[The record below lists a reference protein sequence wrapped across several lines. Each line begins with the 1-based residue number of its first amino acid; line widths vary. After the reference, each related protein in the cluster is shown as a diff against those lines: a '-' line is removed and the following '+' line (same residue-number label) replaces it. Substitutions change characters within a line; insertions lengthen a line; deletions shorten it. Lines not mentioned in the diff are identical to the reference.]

1 MQAFALSG
9 AIKVAKSLRQ
19 SAHLFFKTGSIRATS
34 HGSGGVLRFFHP
46 RKSFLA
52 IGRSKLNA
60 ELIITVVVAIVA
72 IAAVFWALSYR
83 KTAQLLT
90 EEARR
95 DAQRIIADAQK
106 SADSQAKE
114 AVLEAKERALQAS
127 TDFEKEARERREELK
142 VSERR
147 LQQKEENV
155 DKKLQQLEKR
165 EQEVEKRDR
174 GIGDRETQLNTRE
187 MELTGL
193 IEEQRHKL
201 EQVAGLTV
209 DQAKAQLIQGIE
221 HEAKLEAAQMMKRI
235 ETEATELGHIKAQ
248 KIIGM
253 AIQRM
258 ASDYVAE
265 NTVSVVDL
273 PSEDMKGRIIGREGR
288 NIRAL
293 ELATGVDLIVD
304 DTPEAVILSGFD
316 PIRREVAKISLERL
330 MADGR
335 IHPARIEEVV
345 EKVRIEL
352 EEKLFEEGEAAAFS
366 IGITDIHPEV
376 LKLLGRLRYRTSY
389 GQNVLMHSLEVAQLA
404 ALMAVELGVNSEIA
418 KRGGLLH
425 DIGKAIDRE
434 MEGTH
439 LELGR
444 QVLEKYGE
452 RREIIHAMECHHGDY
467 DPTTVEA
474 VLVNAADA
482 LSAARPG
489 ARREILENYVH
500 RLERLEAIADN
511 FEGVTKAFAIQA
523 GRELRIIVNAEKLS
537 DEQSIWLSKDV
548 ARRIESELQYPGQI
562 KVTVIRE
569 TRAVDFAK

>member
-1 MQAFALSG
+1 MQVLIAIGIGIVLAVVLALIWG
-9 AIKVAKSLRQ
+9 AI
-19 SAHLFFKTGSIRATS
+19 
-34 HGSGGVLRFFHP
+34 
-46 RKSFLA
+46 
-52 IGRSKLNA
+52 
-60 ELIITVVVAIVA
+60 
-72 IAAVFWALSYR
+72 YR
-83 KTAQLLT
+83 KRAEAQV

-95 DAQRIIADAQK
+95 TAERIVNDATK
-106 SADSQAKE
+106 QAEARVKE
-114 AVLEAKERALQAS
+114 ANLEAKEKLLQMRSEFDKQAQQ
-127 TDFEKEARERREELK
+127 RRDEIK
-142 VSERR
+142 SVERR
-147 LQQKEENV
+147 LQQKEENL
-155 DKKLQQLEKR
+155 DKRTSQVESR
-165 EQEVEKRDR
+165 SDEIEKRDR
-174 GIGDRETQLNTRE
+174 KLADREKKLETRE
-187 MELTGL
+187 AEYDAL
-193 IEEQRHKL
+193 IEEQRHRL
-201 EQVAGLTV
+201 EQVAGLTIEE
-209 DQAKAQLIQGIE
+209 AKRELIRGIE
-221 HEAKLEAAQMMKRI
+221 NEAKLEAANIIKRI
-235 ETEATELGHIKAQ
+235 ESEATELGNQKAK
-248 KIIGM
+248 KILGM

-316 PIRREVAKISLERL
+316 PIRREIARISLERL
-330 MADGR
+330 MQDGR
-335 IHPARIEEVV
+335 IHPARIEELV
-345 EKVRIEL
+345 EKVRQEL
-352 EEKLFEEGEAAAFS
+352 DQKLFEEGEAAAFS
-366 IGITDIHPEV
+366 LGITDLHPEI

-389 GQNVLMHSLEVAQLA
+389 GQNVLVHSLEVAQLA
-404 ALMAVELGVNSEIA
+404 ALMAVELGVNDTIA

-452 RREIIHAMECHHGDY
+452 KRDVIHAMECHHGDY

-500 RLERLEAIADN
+500 RLERLESIAN
-511 FEGVTKAFAIQA
+511 SMEGVSKSFAIQA
-523 GRELRIIVNAEKLS
+523 GRELRIIVNSEKIT

-548 ARRIESELQYPGQI
+548 ARKIESELQYPGQI

-569 TRAVDFAK
+569 MRATEFAK

>member
-1 MQAFALSG
+1 MVALGAGVALAVVLALVWG
-9 AIKVAKSLRQ
+9 AIYRKRAEAQ
-19 SAHLFFKTGSIRATS
+19 SA
-34 HGSGGVLRFFHP
+34 
-46 RKSFLA
+46 
-52 IGRSKLNA
+52 
-60 ELIITVVVAIVA
+60 
-72 IAAVFWALSYR
+72 
-83 KTAQLLT
+83 
-90 EEARR
+90 EARR
-95 DAQRIIADAQK
+95 TAERIVEDARK
-106 SADSQAKE
+106 QAEARVKE
-114 AVLEAKERALQAS
+114 ANLEAKETLLQMR
-127 TDFEKEARERREELK
+127 TEFDKEAHLRRDEIKAVEK
-142 VSERR
+142 R
-147 LQQKEENV
+147 LQQKEENL
-155 DKKLQQLEKR
+155 DKKTQQFESR
-165 EQEVEKRDR
+165 TAEVEKRDR
-174 GIGDRETQLNTRE
+174 SLNDREKRVEGRE
-187 MELTGL
+187 TELDSL
-193 IEEQRHKL
+193 IEAQRHRL
-201 EQVAGLTV
+201 EQVAGLTI
-209 DQAKAQLIQGIE
+209 DEAKRELIRGIE
-221 HEAKLEAAQMMKRI
+221 NEAKLDAANIIKRI
-235 ETEATELGHIKAQ
+235 ESEATELGNQKAK
-248 KIIGM
+248 KILGM

-316 PIRREVAKISLERL
+316 PIRREIARISLERL
-330 MADGR
+330 MQDGR
-335 IHPARIEEVV
+335 IHPARIEELV
-345 EKVRIEL
+345 EKVRQEL
-352 EEKLFEEGEAAAFS
+352 DQKLFEEGEAAAFS
-366 IGITDIHPEV
+366 LGITDIHPEV

-389 GQNVLMHSLEVAQLA
+389 GQNVLVHSLEVAQLA
-404 ALMAVELGVNSEIA
+404 ALMAVELGVNDTIA

-444 QVLEKYGE
+444 QVLEKYDE
-452 RREIIHAMECHHGDY
+452 KREVIHAMECHHGDY

-500 RLERLEAIADN
+500 RLERLESIANAMD
-511 FEGVTKAFAIQA
+511 GVSKSFAIQA
-523 GRELRIIVNAEKLS
+523 GRELRIIVNSEKIT

-548 ARRIESELQYPGQI
+548 ARKIESELQYPGQI

-569 TRAVDFAK
+569 MRATEFAK

>member
-1 MQAFALSG
+1 LTA
-9 AIKVAKSLRQ
+9 V
-19 SAHLFFKTGSIRATS
+19 
-34 HGSGGVLRFFHP
+34 
-46 RKSFLA
+46 
-52 IGRSKLNA
+52 
-60 ELIITVVVAIVA
+60 IIAIVA
-72 IAAVFWALSYR
+72 GVIAGAIAAALMWGVVYR
-83 KTAQLLT
+83 KRGEAQL

-95 DAQRIIADAQK
+95 SSDRIVADANK
-106 SADSQAKE
+106 QAEARIKE
-114 AVLEAKERALQAS
+114 ADLEAKEKLLQMRS
-127 TDFEKEARERREELK
+127 DFDRKVQQRNDELK
-142 VSERR
+142 NSERR
-147 LQQKEENV
+147 LQQKEENL
-155 DKKLQQLEKR
+155 DKKTQQVESR
-165 EQEVEKRDR
+165 IAEVEKRDR
-174 GIGDRETQLNTRE
+174 GIDAREKQLVSRE
-187 MELTGL
+187 DELNAL
-193 IEEQRHKL
+193 IEAQRHRL
-201 EQVAGLTV
+201 EQVAGLTA
-209 DQAKAQLIQGIE
+209 DEAKRELIRGIE
-221 HEAKLEAAQMMKRI
+221 NEAKIDAANIIKRI
-235 ETEATELGHIKAQ
+235 ETEANELGNQRAR
-248 KIIGM
+248 KILGM

-316 PIRREVAKISLERL
+316 PIRREIARISLERL
-330 MADGR
+330 MQDGR
-335 IHPARIEEVV
+335 IHPARIEELV
-345 EKVRIEL
+345 EKVRQEL
-352 EEKLFEEGEAAAFS
+352 DQKLFEEGEAAAFS
-366 IGITDIHPEV
+366 LGITDVHPEV

-389 GQNVLMHSLEVAQLA
+389 GQNVLVHSLEVAQLA
-404 ALMAVELGVNSEIA
+404 ALMAVELGVNDTIA

-452 RREIIHAMECHHGDY
+452 KREIIHAMECHHGDY

-474 VLVNAADA
+474 ILVNAADA

-500 RLERLEAIADN
+500 RLERLEGIANAMD
-511 FEGVTKAFAIQA
+511 GVAKSFAIQA
-523 GRELRIIVNAEKLS
+523 GRELRIIVNAEKIT

-548 ARRIESELQYPGQI
+548 ARKIESELQYPGQI

-569 TRAVDFAK
+569 MRAVDYAK

>member
-1 MQAFALSG
+1 MEILTAILG
-9 AIKVAKSLRQ
+9 AIIGAFVISVIWGAIQRKR
-19 SAHLFFKTGSIRATS
+19 SAVK
-34 HGSGGVLRFFHP
+34 
-46 RKSFLA
+46 LA
-52 IGRSKLNA
+52 
-60 ELIITVVVAIVA
+60 
-72 IAAVFWALSYR
+72 
-83 KTAQLLT
+83 
-90 EEARR
+90 EARQHAER
-95 DAQRIIADAQK
+95 IVEDAKK
-106 SADSQAKE
+106 SAESRLKE
-114 AVLEAKERALQAS
+114 ANLEAKEKMLQARS
-127 TDFEKEARERREELK
+127 EFDKKSNERREELK
-142 VSERR
+142 TVERR

-155 DKKLQQLEKR
+155 DKKTQQIEKR
-165 EQEVEKRDR
+165 ESDLDKREK
-174 GIGDRETQLNTRE
+174 GAEQKEKALEDRET
-187 MELTGL
+187 ELTQ
-193 IEEQRHKL
+193 IMDDQRHKL
-201 EQVAGLTV
+201 EQISGLTV
-209 DQAKAQLIQGIE
+209 EEAKKQLIHGIE
-221 HEAKLEAAQMMKRI
+221 NEAKLEAAHIMKRI
-235 ETEATELGHIKAQ
+235 ETEANELGHIKAQ

-273 PSEDMKGRIIGREGR
+273 PSDDMKGRIIGREGR

-316 PIRREVAKISLERL
+316 PIRREVARISLERL
-330 MADGR
+330 MQDGR
-335 IHPARIEEVV
+335 IHPARIEEIV
-345 EKVRIEL
+345 EKVRLEL
-352 EEKLFEEGEAAAFS
+352 DQKLFEEGEAAAFS
-366 IGITDIHPEV
+366 LGITDIHPEV

-389 GQNVLMHSLEVAQLA
+389 GQNVLVHSLEVAQLA
-404 ALMAVELGVNSEIA
+404 ALMALELGVNQEIA

-425 DIGKAIDRE
+425 DIGKSIDRE

-500 RLERLEAIADN
+500 RLERLESIADN

>member
-1 MQAFALSG
+1 V
-9 AIKVAKSLRQ
+9 I
-19 SAHLFFKTGSIRATS
+19 
-34 HGSGGVLRFFHP
+34 
-46 RKSFLA
+46 
-52 IGRSKLNA
+52 
-60 ELIITVVVAIVA
+60 VAIVA
-72 IAAVFWALSYR
+72 GVIAGAIAAALMWGVVYR
-83 KTAQLLT
+83 KRGEAQL

-95 DAQRIIADAQK
+95 NGDRIVADANKQ
-106 SADSQAKE
+106 AEARAKE
-114 AVLEAKERALQAS
+114 ADLESKEKLLQMRS
-127 TDFEKEARERREELK
+127 DFDRKVQQRNDELK
-142 VSERR
+142 NSERR
-147 LQQKEENV
+147 LQQKEENL
-155 DKKLQQLEKR
+155 DKKTLQVESR
-165 EQEVEKRDR
+165 IAEVEKRDK
-174 GIGDRETQLNTRE
+174 GVDSREKQVEARENELNA
-187 MELTGL
+187 L
-193 IEEQRHKL
+193 IEEQRHRI
-201 EQVAGLTV
+201 EQVAGLSA
-209 DQAKAQLIQGIE
+209 DEAKRELIRGIE
-221 HEAKLEAAQMMKRI
+221 NEAKLEAANIMKRI
-235 ETEATELGHIKAQ
+235 ETEANELGNQRAR
-248 KIIGM
+248 KILGM

-316 PIRREVAKISLERL
+316 PIRREIARISLERL
-330 MADGR
+330 MQDGR
-335 IHPARIEEVV
+335 IHPARIEELV
-345 EKVRIEL
+345 EKVRQEL
-352 EEKLFEEGEAAAFS
+352 DQKLFEEGEAAAFS
-366 IGITDIHPEV
+366 IGLTDLHPEV

-389 GQNVLMHSLEVAQLA
+389 GQNVLVHSLEVAQLA
-404 ALMAVELGVNSEIA
+404 ALMAVELGVNDTIA

-452 RREIIHAMECHHGDY
+452 KREIIHAMECHHGDY

-474 VLVNAADA
+474 ILVNAADA

-500 RLERLEAIADN
+500 RLERLEGIANAMD
-511 FEGVTKAFAIQA
+511 GVAKSFAIQA
-523 GRELRIIVNAEKLS
+523 GRELRIIVNAEKIT

-548 ARRIESELQYPGQI
+548 ARKIESELQYPGQI

-569 TRAVDFAK
+569 MRAVDYAK

>member
-1 MQAFALSG
+1 
-9 AIKVAKSLRQ
+9 
-19 SAHLFFKTGSIRATS
+19 
-34 HGSGGVLRFFHP
+34 
-46 RKSFLA
+46 
-52 IGRSKLNA
+52 
-60 ELIITVVVAIVA
+60 
-72 IAAVFWALSYR
+72 
-83 KTAQLLT
+83 
-90 EEARR
+90 
-95 DAQRIIADAQK
+95 
-106 SADSQAKE
+106 
-114 AVLEAKERALQAS
+114 
-127 TDFEKEARERREELK
+127 
-142 VSERR
+142 
-147 LQQKEENV
+147 
-155 DKKLQQLEKR
+155 
-165 EQEVEKRDR
+165 
-174 GIGDRETQLNTRE
+174 
-187 MELTGL
+187 
-193 IEEQRHKL
+193 
-201 EQVAGLTV
+201 
-209 DQAKAQLIQGIE
+209 
-221 HEAKLEAAQMMKRI
+221 
-235 ETEATELGHIKAQ
+235 
-248 KIIGM
+248 
-253 AIQRM
+253 
-258 ASDYVAE
+258 
-265 NTVSVVDL
+265 

-316 PIRREVAKISLERL
+316 PIRREVARISLERL

-335 IHPARIEEVV
+335 IHPARIEEIVD
-345 EKVRIEL
+345 KVRIEL
-352 EEKLFEEGEAAAFS
+352 EDKLFEEGEAAAFS
-366 IGITDIHPEV
+366 IGITDINPEV

-404 ALMAVELGVNSEIA
+404 ALMATELGANTTIA

-452 RREIIHAMECHHGDY
+452 KREVIHAMECHHGDY
-467 DPTTVEA
+467 DPQTVEA

-500 RLERLEAIADN
+500 RLERLESIADS
-511 FEGVTKAFAIQA
+511 FDGVNKSFAIQA
-523 GRELRIIVNAEKLS
+523 GRELRIIVNAEKLT

>member
-1 MQAFALSG
+1 LDILISVAIGVAGAVVFALM
-9 AIKVAKSLRQ
+9 
-19 SAHLFFKTGSIRATS
+19 
-34 HGSGGVLRFFHP
+34 
-46 RKSFLA
+46 
-52 IGRSKLNA
+52 
-60 ELIITVVVAIVA
+60 
-72 IAAVFWALSYR
+72 WAMVYR
-83 KTAQLLT
+83 KRAEAQVVD
-90 EEARR
+90 ARR
-95 DAQRIIADAQK
+95 EADRIVDDAKK
-106 SADSQAKE
+106 SSAARVKE
-114 AVLEAKERALQAS
+114 ADLEAKEKLLQMRSEFDKQAQV
-127 TDFEKEARERREELK
+127 RREEMK
-142 VSERR
+142 SAERR

-155 DKKLQQLEKR
+155 DRKTQQLDSR
-165 EQEVEKRDR
+165 IGEVEKRDR
-174 GIGDRETQLNTRE
+174 SIAEREKSVDARE
-187 MELTGL
+187 QELSTL
-193 IEEQRHKL
+193 VEEQRHRL
-201 EQVAGLTV
+201 EQVAGLTA
-209 DQAKAQLIQGIE
+209 DQAKAELIRGIE
-221 HEAKLEAAQMMKRI
+221 NDAKLEAANIIKRI
-235 ETEATELGHIKAQ
+235 ESEATELGQVKAR
-248 KIIGM
+248 KILGM

-316 PIRREVAKISLERL
+316 PIRREVARISLERL
-330 MADGR
+330 MQDGR
-335 IHPARIEEVV
+335 IHPARIEELV
-345 EKVRIEL
+345 EKVRQEL
-352 EEKLFEEGEAAAFS
+352 DQKLFEEGEAAAFS
-366 IGITDIHPEV
+366 LGITDIHPEV

-389 GQNVLMHSLEVAQLA
+389 GQNVLVHSLEVAQLA
-404 ALMAVELGVNSEIA
+404 ALMAVELGVNDTIA

-444 QVLEKYGE
+444 QVLDKYGE
-452 RREIIHAMECHHGDY
+452 KREVIHAMECHHGDY

-500 RLERLEAIADN
+500 RLERLESIANSMD
-511 FEGVTKAFAIQA
+511 GVSKSFAIQA
-523 GRELRIIVNAEKLS
+523 GRELRIIVNAEKIS

-548 ARRIESELQYPGQI
+548 ARKIESELQYPGQI

-569 TRAVDFAK
+569 MRAVDYAK

>member
-1 MQAFALSG
+1 MVP
-9 AIKVAKSLRQ
+9 IV
-19 SAHLFFKTGSIRATS
+19 TGI
-34 HGSGGVLRFFHP
+34 
-46 RKSFLA
+46 A
-52 IGRSKLNA
+52 IGIA
-60 ELIITVVVAIVA
+60 GAVVLALL
-72 IAAVFWALSYR
+72 WAMVYR
-83 KTAQLLT
+83 KRAEAQVA
-90 EEARR
+90 EARR
-95 DAQRIIADAQK
+95 EAGRIVDDAKK
-106 SADSQAKE
+106 SADAYVKE
-114 AVLEAKERALQAS
+114 ANLEAKEKLLAMRSEFDKQAQQ
-127 TDFEKEARERREELK
+127 RRDEMK
-142 VSERR
+142 KSEQR
-147 LQQKEENV
+147 LQSKEETI
-155 DKKLQQLEKR
+155 DKKTQQLDTR
-165 EQEVEKRDR
+165 MTEVENRDR
-174 GIGDRETQLNTRE
+174 SIAGREKQVETRE
-187 MELTGL
+187 LELGGMV
-193 IEEQRHKL
+193 EEQRRKL

-209 DQAKAQLIQGIE
+209 EQARQELIHGIE
-221 HEAKLEAAQMMKRI
+221 NEARLDAANIVKRI
-235 ETEATELGHIKAQ
+235 ESEATELGTQKAR
-248 KIIGM
+248 KILGM

-316 PIRREVAKISLERL
+316 PIRREIARISLERL
-330 MADGR
+330 MQDGR
-335 IHPARIEEVV
+335 IHPARIEELV
-345 EKVRIEL
+345 EKVRQEL
-352 EEKLFEEGEAAAFS
+352 DQKLFEEGEAAAFS
-366 IGITDIHPEV
+366 LGITDIHPEV
-376 LKLLGRLRYRTSY
+376 LRLLGRLRYRTSY

-404 ALMAVELGVNSEIA
+404 ALMAVELGVNDTIA

-425 DIGKAIDRE
+425 DIGKSIDRE

-452 RREIIHAMECHHGDY
+452 KREIIHAMECHHGDY

-500 RLERLEAIADN
+500 RLERLEGIAN
-511 FEGVTKAFAIQA
+511 SMEGVSKSFAIQA
-523 GRELRIIVNAEKLS
+523 GRELRIIVNAEKIT

-548 ARRIESELQYPGQI
+548 ARKIEAELQYPGQI

-569 TRAVDFAK
+569 MRAVDYAK

>member
-1 MQAFALSG
+1 MNSVLIAVLIGVAG
-9 AIKVAKSLRQ
+9 AVVIGLLWGTV
-19 SAHLFFKTGSIRATS
+19 F
-34 HGSGGVLRFFHP
+34 
-46 RKSFLA
+46 RK
-52 IGRSKLNA
+52 R
-60 ELIITVVVAIVA
+60 
-72 IAAVFWALSYR
+72 AAV
-83 KTAQLLT
+83 QLD
-90 EEARR
+90 EARR
-95 DAQRIIADAQK
+95 NAERIVEDARKGAEARL
-106 SADSQAKE
+106 KE
-114 AVLEAKERALQAS
+114 AELEAKEKLLQMRS
-127 TDFEKEARERREELK
+127 DFDRKAQERRDEMK
-142 VSERR
+142 KSEQR
-147 LQQKEENV
+147 LQQKEENL
-155 DKKLQQLEKR
+155 DKKTQQMESRIADVETRDKRLNDREKKVEDRENELQQL
-165 EQEVEKRDR
+165 V
-174 GIGDRETQLNTRE
+174 
-187 MELTGL
+187 
-193 IEEQRHKL
+193 EEQRHKL
-201 EQVAGLTV
+201 EQVAGLSAEE
-209 DQAKAQLIQGIE
+209 AKRELIRGIE
-221 HEAKLEAAQMMKRI
+221 NEAKLDAARIIQRI
-235 ETEATELGHIKAQ
+235 ETEANELGQQRAR
-248 KIIGM
+248 KILGM

-316 PIRREVAKISLERL
+316 PIRREIARISLERL
-330 MADGR
+330 MQDGR
-335 IHPARIEEVV
+335 IHPARIEELV
-345 EKVRIEL
+345 EKVRQEL
-352 EEKLFEEGEAAAFS
+352 DEKLFQEGEAAAFS
-366 IGITDIHPEV
+366 LGLTDLHPEV

-389 GQNVLMHSLEVAQLA
+389 GQNVLVHSLEVAQLA
-404 ALMAVELGVNSEIA
+404 ALMAVELGVNDTIA

-452 RREIIHAMECHHGDY
+452 KRDVIHAMECHHGDY

-500 RLERLEAIADN
+500 RLERLEAIANQMD
-511 FEGVTKAFAIQA
+511 GVAKSFAIQA
-523 GRELRIIVNAEKLS
+523 GRELRIIVNAEKIT

-548 ARRIESELQYPGQI
+548 ARKIESELQYPGQI

-569 TRAVDFAK
+569 MRAVDYAK

>member
-1 MQAFALSG
+1 MEVVVEYL
-9 AIKVAKSLRQ
+9 I
-19 SAHLFFKTGSIRATS
+19 SILI
-34 HGSGGVLRFFHP
+34 G
-46 RKSFLA
+46 LA
-52 IGRSKLNA
+52 
-60 ELIITVVVAIVA
+60 VAIVA
-72 IAAVFWALSYR
+72 GLAWAAVQKKRVAV
-83 KTAQLLT
+83 QL

-95 DAQRIIADAQK
+95 NSERIVSDANR
-106 SADSQAKE
+106 QAEAKLKE
-114 AVLEAKERALQAS
+114 ASLEAKERVLQARAEFDKTS
-127 TDFEKEARERREELK
+127 RERRDEIKAIEK
-142 VSERR
+142 RI
-147 LQQKEENV
+147 QQKEENV
-155 DKKLQQLEKR
+155 DRKSAQLEKR
-165 EQEVEKRDR
+165 EGDLEKRER
-174 GIGDRETQLNTRE
+174 AAEDREKSLQTRE
-187 MELTGL
+187 EQIDVLV
-193 IEEQRHKL
+193 EEQRRKL
-201 EQVAGLTV
+201 EQISGLTV
-209 DQAKAQLIQGIE
+209 E
-221 HEAKLEAAQMMKRI
+221 EAKLQLIRGIENEAKLDAANIVKRI
-235 ETEATELGHIKAQ
+235 ETEANELGNIKA
-248 KIIGM
+248 KRIIGT
-253 AIQRM
+253 AIQRL

-273 PSEDMKGRIIGREGR
+273 PSDDMKGRIIGREGR

-316 PIRREVAKISLERL
+316 PIRREVARISLERL

-335 IHPARIEEVV
+335 IHPARIEEIV
-345 EKVRIEL
+345 EKVRVEL
-352 EEKLFEEGEAAAFS
+352 EEKLYEEGEAAAFS

-389 GQNVLMHSLEVAQLA
+389 GQNVLVHSLEVAQLA
-404 ALMAVELGVNSEIA
+404 ALMAVELGVNENIA

-425 DIGKAIDRE
+425 DIGKSIDRE

-452 RREIIHAMECHHGDY
+452 RREVIHAMECHHGDY

-500 RLERLEAIADN
+500 RLERLESIADG
-511 FEGVTKAFAIQA
+511 FDGVNKAFAIQA

-537 DEQSIWLSKDV
+537 DEQSVWLSKDV

>member
-1 MQAFALSG
+1 V
-9 AIKVAKSLRQ
+9 I
-19 SAHLFFKTGSIRATS
+19 TSI
-34 HGSGGVLRFFHP
+34 L
-46 RKSFLA
+46 
-52 IGRSKLNA
+52 IG
-60 ELIITVVVAIVA
+60 IVA
-72 IAAVFWALSYR
+72 GLIAGAVAAALMWGAVYR
-83 KTAQLLT
+83 KRGEAQLA
-90 EEARR
+90 EAQRSAERIIEDARKQAEARV
-95 DAQRIIADAQK
+95 
-106 SADSQAKE
+106 KE
-114 AVLEAKERALQAS
+114 ADLEAKEKLLQMRS
-127 TDFEKEARERREELK
+127 DFDRKAQERRDEMK
-142 VSERR
+142 KSEQR
-147 LQQKEENV
+147 LQQKEENL
-155 DKKLQQLEKR
+155 DRKTQQVESR
-165 EQEVEKRDR
+165 TAEVEKRDKAIDAR
-174 GIGDRETQLNTRE
+174 EKKLVDRERELDQLV
-187 MELTGL
+187 
-193 IEEQRHKL
+193 EEQRHKL

-209 DQAKAQLIQGIE
+209 EEAKQQLIHGIE
-221 HEAKLEAAQMMKRI
+221 NDAKLEAAQIIKRI
-235 ETEATELGHIKAQ
+235 ESEANELGHLKAK
-248 KIIGM
+248 KILGM

-316 PIRREVAKISLERL
+316 PIRREIARISLERL
-330 MADGR
+330 MQDGR
-335 IHPARIEEVV
+335 IHPARIEELV
-345 EKVRIEL
+345 EKVRQEL
-352 EEKLFEEGEAAAFS
+352 DQKLFEEGEAAAFS
-366 IGITDIHPEV
+366 LGITDIHPEV

-389 GQNVLMHSLEVAQLA
+389 GQNVLVHSLEVAQLA
-404 ALMAVELGVNSEIA
+404 ALMAVELGVNDTIA

-452 RREIIHAMECHHGDY
+452 KREVIHAMECHHGDY

-474 VLVNAADA
+474 ILVNAADA

-500 RLERLEAIADN
+500 RLERLESIANQMD
-511 FEGVTKAFAIQA
+511 GVSKSFAIQA
-523 GRELRIIVNAEKLS
+523 GRELRIIVNAEKIT

-548 ARRIESELQYPGQI
+548 ARKIESELQYPGQI

-569 TRAVDFAK
+569 MRAVDYAK

>member
-1 MQAFALSG
+1 LNSILIAVLTGLAG
-9 AIKVAKSLRQ
+9 AVVIGLLWGTVS
-19 SAHLFFKTGSIRATS
+19 
-34 HGSGGVLRFFHP
+34 
-46 RKSFLA
+46 RK
-52 IGRSKLNA
+52 R
-60 ELIITVVVAIVA
+60 
-72 IAAVFWALSYR
+72 AAV
-83 KTAQLLT
+83 QL

-95 DAQRIIADAQK
+95 NADRIVEDARK
-106 SADSQAKE
+106 SAEAKLKE
-114 AVLEAKERALQAS
+114 ADLEAKERLLQMRS
-127 TDFEKEARERREELK
+127 DFDRKAQERRDEMK
-142 VSERR
+142 KSEQR
-147 LQQKEENV
+147 LQQKEESL
-155 DKKLQQLEKR
+155 DKKTQQVESR
-165 EQEVEKRDR
+165 IAEVETRDKDL
-174 GIGDRETQLNTRE
+174 GDREKHVEERE
-187 MELTGL
+187 NELKQL
-193 IEEQRHKL
+193 IEDQRHKL
-201 EQVAGLTV
+201 EQVAGLSA
-209 DQAKAQLIQGIE
+209 DEAKRELIRGIE
-221 HEAKLEAAQMMKRI
+221 NEAKLDAARIIQRI
-235 ETEATELGHIKAQ
+235 ETEANELGQQRAR
-248 KIIGM
+248 KILGM

-316 PIRREVAKISLERL
+316 PIRREIARISLERL
-330 MADGR
+330 MQDGR
-335 IHPARIEEVV
+335 IHPARIEELV
-345 EKVRIEL
+345 EKVRQEL
-352 EEKLFEEGEAAAFS
+352 DEKLFQEGEAAAFS
-366 IGITDIHPEV
+366 IGLTDLHPEV

-389 GQNVLMHSLEVAQLA
+389 GQNVLVHSLEVAQLA
-404 ALMAVELGVNSEIA
+404 ALMAVELGVNDIIA

-452 RREIIHAMECHHGDY
+452 KREIIHAMECHHGDY

-500 RLERLEAIADN
+500 RLERLEAIANQMD
-511 FEGVTKAFAIQA
+511 GVAKSFAIQA

-548 ARRIESELQYPGQI
+548 ARKIESELQYPGQI

-569 TRAVDFAK
+569 MRAVDYAK

>member
-1 MQAFALSG
+1 MNVYLVAVLIGLAVAAVIGTLWGTLSR
-9 AIKVAKSLRQ
+9 K
-19 SAHLFFKTGSIRATS
+19 RAT
-34 HGSGGVLRFFHP
+34 V
-46 RKSFLA
+46 
-52 IGRSKLNA
+52 
-60 ELIITVVVAIVA
+60 
-72 IAAVFWALSYR
+72 
-83 KTAQLLT
+83 QL

-95 DAQRIIADAQK
+95 NADRIVEDARK
-106 SADSQAKE
+106 SADSKLKE
-114 AVLEAKERALQAS
+114 ADLEAKEKLLQMRS
-127 TDFEKEARERREELK
+127 DFDRQAQQRREEMK
-142 VSERR
+142 NSERR
-147 LQQKEENV
+147 LQQKEENL
-155 DKKLQQLEKR
+155 DKKTQQVDARLE
-165 EQEVEKRDR
+165 EVEKRDR
-174 GIGDRETQLNTRE
+174 GLNDREKRVEAKET
-187 MELTGL
+187 ELDEL
-193 IEEQRHKL
+193 IEAQRHRL
-201 EQVAGLTV
+201 EQVAGLTA
-209 DQAKAQLIQGIE
+209 DEAKRELIHGVE
-221 HEAKLEAAQMMKRI
+221 NEAKLEAAHIIKRI
-235 ETEATELGHIKAQ
+235 ESEATELGNQKAK
-248 KIIGM
+248 KILGM

-316 PIRREVAKISLERL
+316 PIRREIARISLERL
-330 MADGR
+330 MQDGR
-335 IHPARIEEVV
+335 IHPARIEELV
-345 EKVRIEL
+345 EKVRQEL
-352 EEKLFEEGEAAAFS
+352 DQKLFEEGEAAAFS
-366 IGITDIHPEV
+366 IGLTDLHPEV

-389 GQNVLMHSLEVAQLA
+389 GQNVLVHSLEVAQLA
-404 ALMAVELGVNSEIA
+404 ALMAVELGVNDTIA

-500 RLERLEAIADN
+500 RLERLEAIANQMD
-511 FEGVTKAFAIQA
+511 GVAKSFAIQA
-523 GRELRIIVNAEKLS
+523 GRELRIIVNAEKIS

-548 ARRIESELQYPGQI
+548 ARKIESELQYPGQI

-569 TRAVDFAK
+569 MRAVDYAK

>member
-1 MQAFALSG
+1 LNVYLVAVLIGLAVAAVIGTLWGTLSR
-9 AIKVAKSLRQ
+9 K
-19 SAHLFFKTGSIRATS
+19 RAT
-34 HGSGGVLRFFHP
+34 V
-46 RKSFLA
+46 
-52 IGRSKLNA
+52 
-60 ELIITVVVAIVA
+60 
-72 IAAVFWALSYR
+72 
-83 KTAQLLT
+83 QL

-95 DAQRIIADAQK
+95 NADRIVEDARKAAESK
-106 SADSQAKE
+106 LKE
-114 AVLEAKERALQAS
+114 ADLEAKEKLLQMRS
-127 TDFEKEARERREELK
+127 DFDRQATQRREEMK
-142 VSERR
+142 NSERR
-147 LQQKEENV
+147 LQQKEENL
-155 DKKLQQLEKR
+155 DKKTQQVDARLE
-165 EQEVEKRDR
+165 EVEKRDR
-174 GIGDRETQLNTRE
+174 GLNDREKQVEARE
-187 MELTGL
+187 GELQQL
-193 IEEQRHKL
+193 IEDQRHKL
-201 EQVAGLTV
+201 EQVAGLSA
-209 DQAKAQLIQGIE
+209 DEAKRELIRGIE
-221 HEAKLEAAQMMKRI
+221 NEAKLDAARIIQRI
-235 ETEATELGHIKAQ
+235 ETEANELGQQRAR
-248 KIIGM
+248 KILGM

-316 PIRREVAKISLERL
+316 PIRREIARISLERL
-330 MADGR
+330 MQDGR
-335 IHPARIEEVV
+335 IHPARIEELV
-345 EKVRIEL
+345 EKVRQEL
-352 EEKLFEEGEAAAFS
+352 DQKLFEEGEAAAFS
-366 IGITDIHPEV
+366 IGLTDLHPEV

-389 GQNVLMHSLEVAQLA
+389 GQNVLVHSLEVAQLA
-404 ALMAVELGVNSEIA
+404 ALMAVELGVNDTIA

-500 RLERLEAIADN
+500 RLERLEAIANQMD
-511 FEGVTKAFAIQA
+511 GVAKSFAIQA
-523 GRELRIIVNAEKLS
+523 GRELRIIVNAEKIS

-548 ARRIESELQYPGQI
+548 ARKIESELQYPGQI
-562 KVTVIRE
+562 KVTVIRDM
-569 TRAVDFAK
+569 RAVDYAK

>member
-1 MQAFALSG
+1 MLDIIIGILA
-9 AIKVAKSLRQ
+9 
-19 SAHLFFKTGSIRATS
+19 
-34 HGSGGVLRFFHP
+34 GVLT
-46 RKSFLA
+46 A
-52 IGRSKLNA
+52 I
-60 ELIITVVVAIVA
+60 VVVALLWGVVLRKRSE
-72 IAAVFWALSYR
+72 AA
-83 KTAQLLT
+83 Q

-95 DAQRIIADAQK
+95 NAERILDDAK
-106 SADSQAKE
+106 KQAEARVKE
-114 AVLEAKERALQAS
+114 ANLEAKEKLLQMRSEFDKQAQQ
-127 TDFEKEARERREELK
+127 RRDEIK
-142 VSERR
+142 VVERR
-147 LQQKEENV
+147 LQQKEEAL
-155 DKKLQQLEKR
+155 DKKTQQVESR
-165 EQEVEKRDR
+165 IGEVEKRDKQL
-174 GIGDRETQLNTRE
+174 GDREKRVEARE
-187 MELTGL
+187 GELDAL
-193 IEEQRHKL
+193 VEAQRHKL
-201 EQVAGLTV
+201 EQVAGLTAE
-209 DQAKAQLIQGIE
+209 QARHELIRGIE
-221 HEAKLEAAQMMKRI
+221 NEAKLEAAHIIKRI
-235 ETEATELGHIKAQ
+235 ETEATELGNQKAK
-248 KIIGM
+248 KILGM

-316 PIRREVAKISLERL
+316 PIRREVARISLERL
-330 MADGR
+330 MQDGR
-335 IHPARIEEVV
+335 IHPARIEELVD
-345 EKVRIEL
+345 KVRQEL
-352 EEKLFEEGEAAAFS
+352 DQKLFEEGEAAAFS
-366 IGITDIHPEV
+366 LGITDIHPEV

-404 ALMAVELGVNSEIA
+404 ALMAVELGVNDTIA

-452 RREIIHAMECHHGDY
+452 KREVIHAMECHHGDY

-500 RLERLEAIADN
+500 RLERLEAIANQMD
-511 FEGVTKAFAIQA
+511 GVSKSFAIQA
-523 GRELRIIVNAEKLS
+523 GRELRIIVNSEKIT

-548 ARRIESELQYPGQI
+548 ARKIESELQYPGQI

-569 TRAVDFAK
+569 MRTVEYAK

>member
-1 MQAFALSG
+1 LSINVSYVIAVLIGVAG
-9 AIKVAKSLRQ
+9 AI
-19 SAHLFFKTGSIRATS
+19 
-34 HGSGGVLRFFHP
+34 VLAA
-46 RKSFLA
+46 LW
-52 IGRSKLNA
+52 
-60 ELIITVVVAIVA
+60 
-72 IAAVFWALSYR
+72 AAVSRKRGAAL
-83 KTAQLLT
+83 LD
-90 EEARR
+90 EARR
-95 DAQRIIADAQK
+95 SADRILEDARK
-106 SADSQAKE
+106 SAESKSKESDLEVKEKLLQMRSDFDRKSQQ
-114 AVLEAKERALQAS
+114 RN
-127 TDFEKEARERREELK
+127 DELK
-142 VSERR
+142 TSERR
-147 LQQKEENV
+147 LQQKEENL
-155 DKKLQQLEKR
+155 DKKTQQLDSR
-165 EQEVEKRDR
+165 MAEVEKRDR
-174 GIGDRETQLNTRE
+174 AIGEREKTLEQRE
-187 MELTGL
+187 GELGDL
-193 IEEQRHKL
+193 IEAQRHKL
-201 EQVAGLTV
+201 EQVAGLTA
-209 DQAKAQLIQGIE
+209 DEAKRELIRGIE
-221 HEAKLEAAQMMKRI
+221 NDAKLEAAQIIKRI
-235 ETEATELGHIKAQ
+235 ETEANEFGHLKAR
-248 KIIGM
+248 KILGM

-316 PIRREVAKISLERL
+316 PIRREIARISLERL
-330 MADGR
+330 MQDGR
-335 IHPARIEEVV
+335 IHPARIEELV
-345 EKVRIEL
+345 EKVRQEL
-352 EEKLFEEGEAAAFS
+352 DQKLFEEGEAAAFS
-366 IGITDIHPEV
+366 LGITDIHPEV
-376 LKLLGRLRYRTSY
+376 LRLLGRLRYRTSY

-404 ALMAVELGVNSEIA
+404 ALMAIELGVNDTIA

-444 QVLEKYGE
+444 QVLEKYE
-452 RREIIHAMECHHGDY
+452 EKREIIHAMECHHGDY

-500 RLERLEAIADN
+500 RLERLEGIAN
-511 FEGVTKAFAIQA
+511 SMEGVSKSFAIQA
-523 GRELRIIVNAEKLS
+523 GRELRIIVNAEKIT

-548 ARRIESELQYPGQI
+548 ARKIEAELQYPGQI

-569 TRAVDFAK
+569 MRAVDYAK

>member
-1 MQAFALSG
+1 LDIVQVLIAIGVGIVLAVALALAWA
-9 AIKVAKSLRQ
+9 AIYRKRAEAQIEESRRTAERIVDDANKQ
-19 SAHLFFKTGSIRATS
+19 SA
-34 HGSGGVLRFFHP
+34 
-46 RKSFLA
+46 
-52 IGRSKLNA
+52 
-60 ELIITVVVAIVA
+60 
-72 IAAVFWALSYR
+72 
-83 KTAQLLT
+83 
-90 EEARR
+90 ARV
-95 DAQRIIADAQK
+95 
-106 SADSQAKE
+106 KE
-114 AVLEAKERALQAS
+114 ADLEAKEKLLQMRS
-127 TDFEKEARERREELK
+127 DFDKKAQQRQDEIKS
-142 VSERR
+142 VERR
-147 LQQKEENV
+147 LQQKEEGL
-155 DKKLQQLEKR
+155 DKKTQQIDSR
-165 EQEVEKRDR
+165 IAEVEKRDR
-174 GIGDRETQLNTRE
+174 SLNDREKRVEAKET
-187 MELTGL
+187 ELDEL
-193 IEEQRHKL
+193 IEAQRHRL
-201 EQVAGLTV
+201 EQVAGLTM
-209 DQAKAQLIQGIE
+209 DEAKRELIRGIE
-221 HEAKLEAAQMMKRI
+221 NEAKLDAANIIKRI
-235 ETEATELGHIKAQ
+235 ESEATELGNQKAK
-248 KIIGM
+248 KILGM

-316 PIRREVAKISLERL
+316 PIRREIARISLERL
-330 MADGR
+330 MQDGR
-335 IHPARIEEVV
+335 IHPARIEELV
-345 EKVRIEL
+345 EKVRQEL
-352 EEKLFEEGEAAAFS
+352 DQKLFEEGEAAAFS
-366 IGITDIHPEV
+366 LGITDIHPEV

-389 GQNVLMHSLEVAQLA
+389 GQNVLVHSLEVAQLA
-404 ALMAVELGVNSEIA
+404 ALMAVELGVNDTIA

-425 DIGKAIDRE
+425 DIGKSIDRE

-452 RREIIHAMECHHGDY
+452 KREVIHAMECHHGDY

-500 RLERLEAIADN
+500 RLERLESIAN
-511 FEGVTKAFAIQA
+511 QMEGVSKSFAIQA
-523 GRELRIIVNAEKLS
+523 GRELRIIVNSEKIS

-548 ARRIESELQYPGQI
+548 ARKIESELQYPGQI

-569 TRAVDFAK
+569 MRATEFAK

>member
-1 MQAFALSG
+1 LIAVLIGVAG
-9 AIKVAKSLRQ
+9 AVVIGLLWGTV
-19 SAHLFFKTGSIRATS
+19 F
-34 HGSGGVLRFFHP
+34 
-46 RKSFLA
+46 RK
-52 IGRSKLNA
+52 R
-60 ELIITVVVAIVA
+60 
-72 IAAVFWALSYR
+72 AAV
-83 KTAQLLT
+83 QLD
-90 EEARR
+90 EARR
-95 DAQRIIADAQK
+95 NAERIVEDARKGAEARL
-106 SADSQAKE
+106 KE
-114 AVLEAKERALQAS
+114 AELEAKEKLLQMRS
-127 TDFEKEARERREELK
+127 DFDRKAQERRDEMK
-142 VSERR
+142 KSEQR
-147 LQQKEENV
+147 LQQKEENL
-155 DKKLQQLEKR
+155 DKKTQQMESRIADVETRDKRLNDREKKVEDRENELQQL
-165 EQEVEKRDR
+165 V
-174 GIGDRETQLNTRE
+174 
-187 MELTGL
+187 
-193 IEEQRHKL
+193 EEQRHKL
-201 EQVAGLTV
+201 EQVAGLSAEE
-209 DQAKAQLIQGIE
+209 AKRELIRGIE
-221 HEAKLEAAQMMKRI
+221 NEAKLDAARIIQRI
-235 ETEATELGHIKAQ
+235 ETEANELGQQRAR
-248 KIIGM
+248 KILGM

-316 PIRREVAKISLERL
+316 PIRREIARISLERL
-330 MADGR
+330 MQDGR
-335 IHPARIEEVV
+335 IHPARIEELV
-345 EKVRIEL
+345 EKVRQEL
-352 EEKLFEEGEAAAFS
+352 DEKLFQEGEAAAFS
-366 IGITDIHPEV
+366 LGLTDLHPEV

-389 GQNVLMHSLEVAQLA
+389 GQNVLVHSLEVAQLA
-404 ALMAVELGVNSEIA
+404 ALMAVELGVNDTIA

-452 RREIIHAMECHHGDY
+452 KRDVIHAMECHHGDY

-500 RLERLEAIADN
+500 RLERLEAIANQMD
-511 FEGVTKAFAIQA
+511 GVAKSFAIQA
-523 GRELRIIVNAEKLS
+523 GRELRIIVNAEKIT

-548 ARRIESELQYPGQI
+548 ARKIESELQYPGQI

-569 TRAVDFAK
+569 MRAVDYAK

>member
-1 MQAFALSG
+1 MEIIVTVLSAIVGAVVLAALWMVVYR
-9 AIKVAKSLRQ
+9 K
-19 SAHLFFKTGSIRATS
+19 RAS
-34 HGSGGVLRFFHP
+34 VQLDEA
-46 RKSFLA
+46 RKSA
-52 IGRSKLNA
+52 ERITEDSKKAA
-60 ELIITVVVAIVA
+60 ESRL
-72 IAAVFWALSYR
+72 
-83 KTAQLLT
+83 
-90 EEARR
+90 
-95 DAQRIIADAQK
+95 
-106 SADSQAKE
+106 KE
-114 AVLEAKERALQAS
+114 ADLESKEKMLAAR
-127 TDFEKEARERREELK
+127 TEFEKQSRERRDEIK
-142 VSERR
+142 VVERR
-147 LQQKEENV
+147 LQQKEETV
-155 DKKLQQLEKR
+155 DKKTQQLEKR
-165 EQEVEKRDR
+165 EGDVEKRDKSLS
-174 GIGDRETQLNTRE
+174 DKESSLQQRESQLDTL
-187 MELTGL
+187 MD
-193 IEEQRHKL
+193 EQRHKL
-201 EQVAGLTV
+201 EQISGLTV
-209 DQAKAQLIQGIE
+209 EEAKKQLIHGIE
-221 HEAKLEAAQMMKRI
+221 NEAKLEAAHIIKRI
-235 ETEATELGHIKAQ
+235 ETEANELGHIKAN
-248 KIIGM
+248 KIIGG

-273 PSEDMKGRIIGREGR
+273 PSDDMKGRIIGREGR

-316 PIRREVAKISLERL
+316 PIRREVARISLERL
-330 MADGR
+330 MQDGR
-335 IHPARIEEVV
+335 IHPARIEEIV
-345 EKVRIEL
+345 EKVRAEL
-352 EEKLFEEGEAAAFS
+352 DGKLFEEGEAAAFS
-366 IGITDIHPEV
+366 LGITDIHPEV

-389 GQNVLMHSLEVAQLA
+389 GQNVLVHSLEVAQLA
-404 ALMAVELGVNSEIA
+404 ALMAVELGVNDTIA

-425 DIGKAIDRE
+425 DIGKSIDRE

-452 RREIIHAMECHHGDY
+452 RREVIHAMECHHGDY

-500 RLERLEAIADN
+500 RLENLEAIADK
-511 FEGVTKAFAIQA
+511 FEGVNKAFAIQA

-548 ARRIESELQYPGQI
+548 ARRIEAELQYPGQI

-569 TRAVDFAK
+569 MRAVDFAR

>member
-1 MQAFALSG
+1 VDIIQIVIAIGAGIVLAVVLSL
-9 AIKVAKSLRQ
+9 VW
-19 SAHLFFKTGSIRATS
+19 GSIS
-34 HGSGGVLRFFHP
+34 
-46 RKSFLA
+46 RKRVEA
-52 IGRSKLNA
+52 QTA
-60 ELIITVVVAIVA
+60 EAK
-72 IAAVFWALSYR
+72 
-83 KTAQLLT
+83 KTAERIIEDARKQA
-90 EEARR
+90 EAR
-95 DAQRIIADAQK
+95 I
-106 SADSQAKE
+106 KE
-114 AVLEAKERALQAS
+114 ASLEAKETLLQARS
-127 TDFEKEARERREELK
+127 EFDRQAQQRRDEIK
-142 VSERR
+142 NVERR
-147 LQQKEENV
+147 LQQKEEAL
-155 DKKLQQLEKR
+155 DKKTQQLDSR
-165 EQEVEKRDR
+165 MAEVEKRDR
-174 GIGDRETQLNTRE
+174 GISDRERGLATRE
-187 MELTGL
+187 SELESL
-193 IEEQRHKL
+193 IAEQRHRI
-201 EQVAGLTV
+201 EQVAGLTAEE
-209 DQAKAQLIQGIE
+209 AKKELIRGIE
-221 HEAKLEAAQMMKRI
+221 NEAKIDAANIIKRI
-235 ETEATELGHIKAQ
+235 ESEATELGQQKAK
-248 KIIGM
+248 KILGM
-253 AIQRM
+253 AMQRM

-316 PIRREVAKISLERL
+316 PIRREIARISLERL
-330 MADGR
+330 MQDGR
-335 IHPARIEEVV
+335 IHPARIEELV
-345 EKVRIEL
+345 EKVRQEL
-352 EEKLFEEGEAAAFS
+352 DQKLFEEGEAAAFS
-366 IGITDIHPEV
+366 LGITDLHPEL

-389 GQNVLMHSLEVAQLA
+389 GQNVLVHSLEVAQLA
-404 ALMAVELGVNSEIA
+404 ALMAVELGVSDTIA

-452 RREIIHAMECHHGDY
+452 KRDVIHAMECHHGDY

-500 RLERLEAIADN
+500 RLERLESIANAMD
-511 FEGVTKAFAIQA
+511 GVSKSFAIQA
-523 GRELRIIVNAEKLS
+523 GRELRIIVNSEKIT

-548 ARRIESELQYPGQI
+548 ARKIESELQYPGQI

-569 TRAVDFAK
+569 MRATEFAK

>member
-1 MQAFALSG
+1 LNSVLIAVLIGVAG
-9 AIKVAKSLRQ
+9 AVVIGLLWGTV
-19 SAHLFFKTGSIRATS
+19 F
-34 HGSGGVLRFFHP
+34 
-46 RKSFLA
+46 RK
-52 IGRSKLNA
+52 R
-60 ELIITVVVAIVA
+60 
-72 IAAVFWALSYR
+72 AAV
-83 KTAQLLT
+83 QLD
-90 EEARR
+90 EARR
-95 DAQRIIADAQK
+95 NADRIVEDARKGAEARL
-106 SADSQAKE
+106 KE
-114 AVLEAKERALQAS
+114 AELEAKEKLLQMRS
-127 TDFEKEARERREELK
+127 DFDRKAQERRDEMK
-142 VSERR
+142 KSEQR
-147 LQQKEENV
+147 LQQKEESL
-155 DKKLQQLEKR
+155 DKKTQQMESRIAEVETRDKRLNDREKKVEERENELQQL
-165 EQEVEKRDR
+165 V
-174 GIGDRETQLNTRE
+174 
-187 MELTGL
+187 
-193 IEEQRHKL
+193 EEQRHKL
-201 EQVAGLTV
+201 EQVAGLSAEE
-209 DQAKAQLIQGIE
+209 AKRELIRGIE
-221 HEAKLEAAQMMKRI
+221 NEAKLDAARIIQRI
-235 ETEATELGHIKAQ
+235 ETEANELGQQRAR
-248 KIIGM
+248 KILGM

-316 PIRREVAKISLERL
+316 PIRREIARISLERL
-330 MADGR
+330 MQDGR
-335 IHPARIEEVV
+335 IHPARIEELV
-345 EKVRIEL
+345 EKVRQEL
-352 EEKLFEEGEAAAFS
+352 DEKLFQEGEAAAFS
-366 IGITDIHPEV
+366 LGLTDLHPEV

-389 GQNVLMHSLEVAQLA
+389 GQNVLVHSLEVAQLA
-404 ALMAVELGVNSEIA
+404 ALMAVELGVNDTIA

-452 RREIIHAMECHHGDY
+452 KRDVIHAMECHHGDY

-500 RLERLEAIADN
+500 RLERLEAIANQMD
-511 FEGVTKAFAIQA
+511 GVAKSFAIQA
-523 GRELRIIVNAEKLS
+523 GRELRIIVNAEKIT

-548 ARRIESELQYPGQI
+548 ARKIESELQYPGQI

-569 TRAVDFAK
+569 MRAVDYAK

>member
-1 MQAFALSG
+1 VN
-9 AIKVAKSLRQ
+9 I
-19 SAHLFFKTGSIRATS
+19 
-34 HGSGGVLRFFHP
+34 
-46 RKSFLA
+46 
-52 IGRSKLNA
+52 
-60 ELIITVVVAIVA
+60 A
-72 IAAVFWALSYR
+72 IAVLIGLVGAVVLALAWSAVYR
-83 KTAQLLT
+83 KRAAEQI

-95 DAQRIIADAQK
+95 SAERIVEDARK
-106 SADSQAKE
+106 SAESKVKE
-114 AVLEAKERALQAS
+114 ANLEAKETLLQMRS
-127 TDFEKEARERREELK
+127 DFDRQSQQRRDEIKVVEKRI
-142 VSERR
+142 
-147 LQQKEENV
+147 QQKEEAL
-155 DKKLQQLEKR
+155 DKKTQQIDTR
-165 EQEVEKRDR
+165 VAEVEKRDKA
-174 GIGDRETQLNTRE
+174 IADRELGLERRE
-187 MELTGL
+187 EELEAL
-193 IEEQRHKL
+193 VEAQRHKL
-201 EQVAGLTV
+201 EQISGLTV
-209 DQAKAQLIQGIE
+209 EEAKRELIRGIE
-221 HEAKLEAAQMMKRI
+221 NEAKLEAAHIIKRI
-235 ETEATELGHIKAQ
+235 ETEANELGHLKAQ
-248 KIIGM
+248 KILGM

-316 PIRREVAKISLERL
+316 PIRREIARISLERL
-330 MADGR
+330 MQDGR
-335 IHPARIEEVV
+335 IHPARIEELV
-345 EKVRIEL
+345 EKVRQEL
-352 EEKLFEEGEAAAFS
+352 DQKMFEEGEAAAFS
-366 IGITDIHPEV
+366 LGITDISPEI

-389 GQNVLMHSLEVAQLA
+389 GQNVLVHSLEVAQLA
-404 ALMAVELGVNSEIA
+404 ALMAIELGVNDTIA

-425 DIGKAIDRE
+425 DIGKSIDRE

-452 RREIIHAMECHHGDY
+452 KREIIHAMECHHGDY

-500 RLERLEAIADN
+500 RLERLEGIAN
-511 FEGVTKAFAIQA
+511 SMEGVAKSFAIQA
-523 GRELRIIVNAEKLS
+523 GRELRIIVNSEKIT

-548 ARRIESELQYPGQI
+548 ARKIESELQYPGQI

-569 TRAVDFAK
+569 MRAVDYAK

>member
-1 MQAFALSG
+1 LNVIQVLIAVAVGIAGAVVLAL
-9 AIKVAKSLRQ
+9 IW
-19 SAHLFFKTGSIRATS
+19 SAVSRKRAQ
-34 HGSGGVLRFFHP
+34 
-46 RKSFLA
+46 
-52 IGRSKLNA
+52 
-60 ELIITVVVAIVA
+60 
-72 IAAVFWALSYR
+72 
-83 KTAQLLT
+83 AQLA
-90 EEARR
+90 EAR
-95 DAQRIIADAQK
+95 AAGERIIDDAKKQA
-106 SADSQAKE
+106 SARVKE
-114 AVLEAKERALQAS
+114 ADLEAKEKLLLMRSEFDKNAQRQRDEIKS
-127 TDFEKEARERREELK
+127 
-142 VSERR
+142 VERR
-147 LQQKEENV
+147 LQQKEENL
-155 DKKLQQLEKR
+155 DKKTQQVDTR
-165 EQEVEKRDR
+165 TAEVERRDR
-174 GIGDRETQLNTRE
+174 ALGDREKRVE
-187 MELTGL
+187 SKEAELDDL
-193 IEEQRHKL
+193 IEQQRHKL
-201 EQVAGLTV
+201 EQVAGLTA
-209 DQAKAQLIQGIE
+209 DEAKRELIRGIE
-221 HEAKLEAAQMMKRI
+221 NEAKIDAANIIKRI
-235 ETEATELGHIKAQ
+235 ESEATELGSQRAK
-248 KIIGM
+248 KILGM

-316 PIRREVAKISLERL
+316 PIRREIARISLERL
-330 MADGR
+330 MQDGR
-335 IHPARIEEVV
+335 IHPARIEELV
-345 EKVRIEL
+345 EKVRQEL
-352 EEKLFEEGEAAAFS
+352 DQKLFEEGEAAAFS
-366 IGITDIHPEV
+366 IGLTDINPEI

-389 GQNVLMHSLEVAQLA
+389 GQNVLVHSLEVAQLA
-404 ALMAVELGVNSEIA
+404 ALMAVELGVNDTIA

-425 DIGKAIDRE
+425 DIGKSIDRE

-452 RREIIHAMECHHGDY
+452 KREIIHAMECHHGDY

-500 RLERLEAIADN
+500 RLERLESIAN
-511 FEGVTKAFAIQA
+511 QMEGVSKSFAIQA
-523 GRELRIIVNAEKLS
+523 GRELRIIVNAEKIT

-548 ARRIESELQYPGQI
+548 ARKIESELQYPGQI

-569 TRAVDFAK
+569 MRATEYAK

>member
-1 MQAFALSG
+1 LDILIS
-9 AIKVAKSLRQ
+9 V
-19 SAHLFFKTGSIRATS
+19 
-34 HGSGGVLRFFHP
+34 
-46 RKSFLA
+46 A
-52 IGRSKLNA
+52 IGVAGAAILAFLWSMVYRRRA
-60 ELIITVVVAIVA
+60 E
-72 IAAVFWALSYR
+72 
-83 KTAQLLT
+83 AQI

-95 DAQRIIADAQK
+95 AGQRIIDDANK
-106 SADSQAKE
+106 SASAKIKE
-114 AVLEAKERALQAS
+114 ADLEAKEKLLQMRTEFDKQAQQ
-127 TDFEKEARERREELK
+127 RREEMK
-142 VSERR
+142 TSERR

-155 DKKLQQLEKR
+155 DRKTQQLDSR
-165 EQEVEKRDR
+165 MAEVEKRDR
-174 GIGDRETQLNTRE
+174 SIGDREKTVEKRE
-187 MELTGL
+187 QELDGL
-193 IEEQRHKL
+193 IDEQRRKL
-201 EQVAGLTV
+201 EQVAGLTI
-209 DQAKAQLIQGIE
+209 DQAKQELIRGIE
-221 HEAKLEAAQMMKRI
+221 NEAKLEAANIVKRI
-235 ETEATELGHIKAQ
+235 ETEASELGHLKAR
-248 KIIGM
+248 KILGM

-316 PIRREVAKISLERL
+316 PIRREIARISLERL
-330 MADGR
+330 MQDGR
-335 IHPARIEEVV
+335 IHPARIEELV
-345 EKVRIEL
+345 EKVRQEL
-352 EEKLFEEGEAAAFS
+352 DQKLFEEGEAAAFS
-366 IGITDIHPEV
+366 LGITDIHPEV

-389 GQNVLMHSLEVAQLA
+389 GQNVLVHSLEVAQLA
-404 ALMAVELGVNSEIA
+404 ALMAVELGVNDTIA

-452 RREIIHAMECHHGDY
+452 KREVIHAMECHHGDY

-500 RLERLEAIADN
+500 RLERLESIANSMD
-511 FEGVTKAFAIQA
+511 GVSKSFAIQA
-523 GRELRIIVNAEKLS
+523 GRELRIIVNAEKIT

-548 ARRIESELQYPGQI
+548 ARKIESELQYPGQI

-569 TRAVDFAK
+569 MRAVDYAK